1 MKIKRILAWKVD
13 LPLHGGEGPTRFCCE
28 PMKAI
33 FIPFAAV
40 WLLASPLGA
49 ALTSAPSP
57 TATVLYVAPGG
68 SDDNPGTLLQPF
80 ATLAKAQHAVRDRIK
95 ASRRAVRVL
104 LRGGT
109 YYLDRPL
116 ILTPDDST
124 AESPVTYAASPG
136 ERVTLS
142 GGRRLDCKWRPYK
155 SGVVMCDWPEAKTGR
170 LAFTQLF
177 VNGKR
182 QVRARY
188 PNCDNSRPGKSGYI
202 YPTGIIP
209 SDMTD
214 PKPGPND
221 DMTYTGAGARG
232 ILFDPAS
239 FTKKRWAR
247 PEEAVLHIF
256 QSGYWGNLQ
265 WRVKAIDYDR
275 RAIWFGEGGQQ
286 MGAKWDEDPAA
297 IDRGSRFFVENVFE
311 ELDAPGEWYLDTAAG
326 TLYYM
331 PAPGV
336 DLSRA
341 VVEVPL
347 LESVIRIVGDQDK
360 PVSHVAFDG
369 FRIAHTTS
377 TYLSTYEVPSLS
389 DWSIHRGAAVFLQG
403 TRDCAVRNCWFDAVG
418 GNGFFVNQYNRNATV
433 SGCKFTEAG
442 DSAVAFVGSLEL
454 TSGSQRAFPY
464 ECKAENNLVHDCG
477 VFGKQTAGVYIS
489 RAKRITAAHNL
500 IYNMPRAAVCI
511 GDGTWGGHVV
521 EFNHIHDTVRET
533 GDHGPFNAWGR
544 DKYWSLTQSHSS
556 YTANHSL
563 EAGQVEVD
571 AMEPVIVRNN
581 FFEERPKS
589 IEGIHGPVFGID
601 LDDGASN
608 YDIYNN
614 ITKNVSMKLREG
626 AKRTIH
632 NNIWYNS
639 VVAPCFHVG
648 NEYNHDRYFSNITVM
663 SRDDV
668 YSIIAPPA
676 RGPWLE
682 EIDNNCF
689 FTRSGAF
696 RASVHALRG
705 EKRSGPS
712 QKYDL
717 EGWRRLG
724 FDAHSVFAD
733 PLFVDPER
741 NDFRVRP
748 DSPALKLGFKN
759 FEMGT
764 WGLTHEFLA
773 AWRE

>member
-1 MKIKRILAWKVD
+1 M
-13 LPLHGGEGPTRFCCE
+13 
-28 PMKAI
+28 
-33 FIPFAAV
+33 
-40 WLLASPLGA
+40 
-49 ALTSAPSP
+49 
-57 TATVLYVAPGG
+57 LYVAPGG
-68 SDDNPGTLLQPF
+68 SDDNPGTLQQPF
-80 ATLAKAQHAVRDRIK
+80 ATLEKAQHAVRERIK

-116 ILTPDDST
+116 TLTPEDST
-124 AESPVTYAASPG
+124 AESLVTYAASPG

-142 GGRRLDCKWRPYK
+142 GGRRLDCKWRPYQ
-155 SGVVMCDWPEAKTGR
+155 GGIVMCDLLEAKAGK
-170 LAFTQLF
+170 LGFTQLF
-177 VNGKR
+177 INGKR
-182 QVRARY
+182 QIRARY
-188 PNCDNSRPGKSGYI
+188 PNYNNSHPGKSGYI
-202 YPTGIIP
+202 HPADVIP
-209 SDMTD
+209 PGMVD
-214 PKPGPND
+214 PRPGPND

-232 ILFDPAS
+232 ILFDPTN

-247 PEEAVLHIF
+247 PQEAVVHIF
-256 QSGYWGNLQ
+256 QGGYWGNLQ

-311 ELDAPGEWYLDTAAG
+311 ELDAPGEWYLDTAVG

-336 DLSRA
+336 DISRA

-360 PVSHVAFDG
+360 PVSHVAFDD

-418 GNGFFVNQYNRNATV
+418 GNGVFVNQYNRNATV

-442 DSAVAFVGSLEL
+442 DSAIAFVGSLEL

-464 ECKAENNLVHDCG
+464 ECKAENNLIHDCG

-544 DKYWSLTQSHSS
+544 DKYWSLTQSHAS

-571 AMEPVIVRNN
+571 TMEPVIIRNN
-581 FFEERPKS
+581 LFEERPES
-589 IEGIHGPVFGID
+589 IEGMHGPVFGID

-639 VVAPCFHVG
+639 VIAPCFHVG
-648 NEYNHDRYFSNITVM
+648 NEYNHDRYFGNITVM
-663 SRDDV
+663 SRSDV

-689 FTRSGAF
+689 FVRSGAF
-696 RASVHALRG
+696 RASVHALRC
-705 EKRSGPS
+705 EKRPGPS
-712 QKYDL
+712 QTYDL

-764 WGLTHEFLA
+764 WGLTQEFAA
-773 AWRE
+773 AWREGTESDNKGP

>member
-1 MKIKRILAWKVD
+1 MT
-13 LPLHGGEGPTRFCCE
+13 P
-28 PMKAI
+28 
-33 FIPFAAV
+33 
-40 WLLASPLGA
+40 ASSDK
-49 ALTSAPSP
+49 T
-57 TATVLYVAPGG
+57 TVLYVAPAG
-68 SDDNPGTLLQPF
+68 SDDNPGTIQRPL
-80 ATLAKAQHAVRDRIK
+80 ATLERAKKAVRERVK
-95 ASRRAVRVL
+95 ASQGPVRIL
-104 LRGGT
+104 LREGT
-109 YYLDRPL
+109 YYLSQPL
-116 ILTPDDST
+116 ELTPEDSGT
-124 AESPVTYAASPG
+124 VEAPVTYAAFPG

-142 GGRRLDCKWRPYK
+142 GGRRLDCHWRPYQ
-155 SGVVMCDWPEAKTGR
+155 GGIMMCDLPEVKAGK

-177 VNGKR
+177 INGKR
-182 QVRARY
+182 QIRARY
-188 PNCDNSRPGKSGYI
+188 PNYDNSHPGKSGYI
-202 YPTGIIP
+202 YPADIIP
-209 SDMTD
+209 PGMVD
-214 PKPGPND
+214 PRPGPND

-247 PEEAVLHIF
+247 PQEAVLHIF
-256 QSGYWGNLQ
+256 QGGYWGNLQ
-265 WRVKAIDYDR
+265 WRIKAIDYQQ

-297 IDRGSRFFVENVFE
+297 IDPGCRFFVENVFE

-331 PAPGV
+331 PRPGV
-336 DLSRA
+336 DLSSA

-347 LESVIRIVGDQDK
+347 LESVIRIVGAQDK

-418 GNGFFVNQYNRNATV
+418 GNAVFVNQYNRNATV

-442 DSAVAFVGSLEL
+442 DSAIAFVGSLEL

-500 IYNMPRAAVCI
+500 IYNMPRAAICI

-556 YTANHSL
+556 YTENHSL

-571 AMEPVIVRNN
+571 AMEPVIIRNN
-581 FFEERPKS
+581 FFEERPES

-648 NEYNHDRYFSNITVM
+648 NEYNHDRYFCNITVM

-689 FTRSGAF
+689 FARSGAF
-696 RASVHALRG
+696 TASVHALRG
-705 EKRSGPS
+705 EKRLWPDAKVRSRGMAAARIRRAFGVCGPAV
-712 QKYDL
+712 
-717 EGWRRLG
+717 RRSR
-724 FDAHSVFAD
+724 A
-733 PLFVDPER
+733 ER
-741 NDFRVRP
+741 LPRAPRFSR
-748 DSPALKLGFKN
+748 A
-759 FEMGT
+759 
-764 WGLTHEFLA
+764 
-773 AWRE
+773 